1 MKRIGFIT
9 LITCSMLLATPSTE
23 CTKYATALAYAKM
36 NLLYSDTKKLNKVKK
51 LGNIPKK
58 CWNAGTGITGNTRG
72 GLNRN
77 YSIQENVDRDVINST
92 YNAVLQK
99 LRVEQYNKNK

>member
-1 MKRIGFIT
+1 MTKIVLMT
-9 LITCSMLLATPSTE
+9 LITSSILLATPSKE
-23 CTKYATALAYAKM
+23 CTSYATALAYAKM
-36 NLLYSDTKKLNKVKK
+36 NLSYSDNKKLNEVKK

-99 LRVEQYNKNK
+99 LRVEQYKKNK